1 MIHFARTALA
11 KELALALSGRSILGD
26 AHNGLFLAAPRRT
39 GKSTFLQRDLLPEL
53 EAQGVVVVYVDLWAD
68 QKRDPGDLI
77 AEGIAREIDAS
88 LGTVAKFARKS
99 GLDSVTVAGAFKIDT
114 TKIGKV
120 NGATLTDALRALHEL
135 AKKPIALI
143 IDEAQHALTSA
154 EGENAMTALKSARD
168 QLNSPGKVSLMLVMS
183 GSDRD
188 KLLRLVNTNSAPF
201 FGSDI
206 KTMPMLGDDFVE
218 HLATVIESERRQL
231 APIDRARLIEAFA
244 QFGKRPQFFM
254 NAIDRALSPLSTAPG
269 LRFEARLLYEAKLH
283 LAEQEAQMESDFLSL
298 KPLDQAVVWRV
309 LEQGARFKPYDASAL
324 AFYKSKTG
332 KAVTPAQA
340 QAVLERLRQRS
351 PAYMWKSE
359 RGEYA
364 LDDVAMHQWYQH
376 RVDNKTWPPVP

>member
-39 GKSTFLQRDLLPEL
+39 GKSTFLQRDLMPEL

-77 AEGIAREIDAS
+77 ADGIARAIDS
-88 LGTVAKFARKS
+88 RQGTVAKLAKKS
-99 GLDSVTVAGAFKIDT
+99 GLDSVTIAGTFKIDT

-120 NGATLTDALRALHEL
+120 NGVTLTDALRTLHEL

-143 IDEAQHALTSA
+143 VDEAQHALTSA

-168 QLNSPGKVSLMLVMS
+168 QLNSPGQVTLMLVMS

-206 KTMPMLGDDFVE
+206 KTMPTLGDDFVQ
-218 HLATVIESERRQL
+218 HLAAVIEGERKDL
-231 APIDRARLIEAFA
+231 APIDVPRLIGAFSY
-244 QFGKRPQFFM
+244 FGKRPQFFM
-254 NAIDRALSPLSTAPG
+254 NAIDRALSPLSSSPG
-269 LRFEARLLYEAKLH
+269 LRFEDRLLQEANAH
-283 LAEQEAQMESDFLSL
+283 LADQENQMESDYLSL
-298 KPLDQAVVWRV
+298 KPLEQAVVWRV

-340 QAVLERLRQRS
+340 QAVLEKLRQRS
-351 PAYMWKSE
+351 PAFMWKSE

-364 LDDVAMHQWYQH
+364 LDDAAMHRWYEH
-376 RVDNKTWPPVP
+376 RVNDKTWPPHG

>member
-1 MIHFARTALA
+1 M
-11 KELALALSGRSILGD
+11 
-26 AHNGLFLAAPRRT
+26 
-39 GKSTFLQRDLLPEL
+39 PEL
-53 EAQGVVVVYVDLWAD
+53 EAQGAVVAYVDLWAD

-77 AEGIAREIDAS
+77 AEGIARAIDSRQSA
-88 LGTVAKFARKS
+88 VAKFAKKS

-114 TKIGKV
+114 TKIGKL

-168 QLNSPGKVSLMLVMS
+168 QLNSSGKVCLMLVMS

-206 KTMPMLGDDFVE
+206 KTMPTLADDFVE
-218 HLATVIESERRQL
+218 HLATVIEAERTEL
-231 APIDRARLIEAFA
+231 SPIDRSLLIEAFS

-254 NAIDRALSPLSTAPG
+254 NAIDRALSPFSTAAG
-269 LRFEARLLYEAKLH
+269 LRFESRLLFEAKLH
-283 LAEQEAQMESDFLSL
+283 LADQEKQMESDFLSL
-298 KPLDQAVVWRV
+298 KPLEQAVVWRV

-324 AFYKSKTG
+324 AFYKTATG

-340 QAVLERLRQRS
+340 QAVLEKLRQRS
-351 PAYMWKSE
+351 PAFMWKSE

-364 LDDVAMHQWYQH
+364 LDDAAMHQWYEH
-376 RVDNKTWPPVP
+376 RVNDKTWPPR